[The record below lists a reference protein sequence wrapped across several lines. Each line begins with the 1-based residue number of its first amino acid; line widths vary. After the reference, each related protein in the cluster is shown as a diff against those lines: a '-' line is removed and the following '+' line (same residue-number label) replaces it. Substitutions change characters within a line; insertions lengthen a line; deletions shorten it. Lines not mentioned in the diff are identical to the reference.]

1 MAKAKTK
8 AKTSQAKTPK
18 VATTA
23 TEVVAKTAP
32 VRLNRDYWDDDG
44 ARHAKNTVLKVGVE
58 TAKKLIKE
66 GKAERADP
74 LPGENG

>member
-8 AKTSQAKTPK
+8 AKTSQAKTPT

-23 TEVVAKTAP
+23 TEVVARTAP
-32 VRLNRDYWDDDG
+32 ILLNRDYWDEDG
-44 ARHAKNTVLKVGVE
+44 ARHAKGEVLKVDVE